1 MMVVVVVVVVVVDGG
16 QGARALT
23 RALMLFL
30 FVVASRR
37 VGCREDRVT
46 ALTFLGKVHRDTDHH
61 SGRESDGFGHDPW
74 PA

>member
-1 MMVVVVVVVVVVDGG
+1 MMVVVVVVVDGG
-16 QGARALT
+16 QGACALT

-37 VGCREDRVT
+37 GVGCREDRVT